1 MNVFFVISAIVIWV
15 VGCFLLPK
23 IIRYINPE
31 YSDPHPK
38 RTSVLSVTSTVI
50 AICLLVYSMS
60 FVIIP
65 TGYTGVKTT
74 FGQIDDVTVQNG
86 FNWKIPFV
94 QRINKVN
101 NKQQDISFDKDKIW
115 SETVSRTAVYYQGVT
130 VTYQINPEKSAWIY
144 ANVSNYKDNLV
155 TENLVSS
162 AVKASSK
169 TLTDAESTNRSVIEP
184 LAIKNLQKSLDE
196 KYGENVI
203 IINKVTISNTDFEDS
218 YNQAIAAKQKAK
230 LAAEEQEIKNKQAV
244 DKAEANAKV
253 KMKNAQAEA
262 DAKIISA
269 EAEAKANK
277 LLENSL
283 SEKILKE
290 KYIQKWNGQ
299 LPKVIT
305 GDDGNT
311 IMIQP

>member
-15 VGCFLLPK
+15 VGFLLPK
-23 IIRYINPE
+23 IIRYTNPE